1 MFLKMTRIYLITS
14 GLSGLITV
22 ILGAIGSHV
31 LKKDLNPEEMSAFN
45 VAVQFQMYHTLALL
59 GLAFTQQHIKPLYS
73 KAIFSFF
80 TFGIIFFSISI
91 YLTSTM
97 SLTHL
102 NLNFMHYF
110 PPFGELSFM
119 LGWVMIFWSGLKYVE
134 THKKGNQE

>member
-1 MFLKMTRIYLITS
+1 MTKTYLITA
-14 GLSGLITV
+14 GISGLITV

-31 LKKDLNPEEMSAFN
+31 LKPSLAPEEMYAFN

-59 GLAFTQQHIKPLYS
+59 GMTFADRFIRPSYS
-73 KAIFSFF
+73 KAIFAFF
-80 TFGIIFFSISI
+80 TFGIVFFSLSI

-110 PPFGELSFM
+110 PPFGGISFM
-119 LGWVMIFWSGLKYVE
+119 LGWVMIFWSGLKYA
-134 THKKGNQE
+134 KSN

>member
-1 MFLKMTRIYLITS
+1 MTRTYLITA

-31 LKKDLNPEEMSAFN
+31 LKESINPEEMYAFN

-59 GLAFTQQHIKPLYS
+59 GLAFAQQFIKPSFS

-80 TFGIIFFSISI
+80 TFGIVFFSISI

-110 PPFGELSFM
+110 PPFGGLSFM
-119 LGWVMIFWSGLKYVE
+119 LGWIMIFWSGLKYIE
-134 THKKGNQE
+134 NQPK

>member
-1 MFLKMTRIYLITS
+1 MTKTYLITA
-14 GLSGLITV
+14 GISGLITV

-31 LKKDLNPEEMSAFN
+31 LKSGLAPEEMYAFN

-59 GLAFTQQHIKPLYS
+59 GMAFADRFIKPSYS
-73 KAIFSFF
+73 RAIYAFF
-80 TFGIIFFSISI
+80 AFGIVFFSLSI

-110 PPFGELSFM
+110 PPFGGISFM
-119 LGWVMIFWSGLKYVE
+119 LGWLMIFWSGLKSV
-134 THKKGNQE
+134 KSNN